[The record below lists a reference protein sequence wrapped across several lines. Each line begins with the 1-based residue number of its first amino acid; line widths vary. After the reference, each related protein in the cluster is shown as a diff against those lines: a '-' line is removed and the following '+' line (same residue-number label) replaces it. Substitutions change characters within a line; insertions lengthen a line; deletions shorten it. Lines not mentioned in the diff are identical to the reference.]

1 MPAAKIAMEQRSV
14 RPKQSVN
21 ACFVI
26 PACGSANLPSAG
38 ILGMPTGPFLYA
50 DQLMDTLHKKAEK
63 RCASPQF
70 PTYQLHPAQ
79 QFHARKKNNF
89 AVVFA

>member
-1 MPAAKIAMEQRSV
+1 
-14 RPKQSVN
+14 
-21 ACFVI
+21 
-26 PACGSANLPSAG
+26 
-38 ILGMPTGPFLYA
+38 MPTGPFLYA

-70 PTYQLHPAQ
+70 PTFQLHPAQ
-79 QFHARKKNNF
+79 QFHARKKNNL